1 MFKYAK
7 IREVLWPVTLSIPRD
22 DGSGE
27 VDNVSIKVRFKL
39 LDRSEMAE
47 LMTRAGEY
55 SESITAAQIAD
66 DMALSDRDLC
76 SRITGWEG
84 VVDADSGEPIPYSPE
99 NAAALININYVRAA
113 IDAGL
118 WEASRGAP
126 AKNSLPGLGG

>member
-1 MFKYAK
+1 MFKFAK

-27 VDNVSIKVRFKL
+27 VDNVSIKVRYKL
-39 LDRSEMAE
+39 LDRSEMAD
-47 LMTRAGEY
+47 LMRQAVKSGEN
-55 SESITAAQIAD
+55 ITALEIAD

-84 VVDADSGEPIPYSPE
+84 VVDADSGEPIQYSPE

-113 IDAGL
+113 IDASL

-126 AKNSLPGLGG
+126 AKNS